1 MTHSSRIKVLI
12 AGGSGYGAGELLR
25 LLLKHPYVEVVSA
38 TSRTHAGS
46 PLSSVHTHLLGS
58 TELTFDPAI
67 SFERLEPSDESLL
80 FLALP
85 QGMSA
90 TTVVEL
96 RSKGLPENLRI
107 IDLSGDLRIKDAA
120 IHTATYPDVPLEPA
134 LRNSFVYGIPELGV
148 APIHAAR
155 FISNPGCLATAATLT
170 LLPFVHGDL
179 SLVGS
184 TVIDAK
190 TGTSGAGRE
199 PQSSMHHPTR
209 TSDFTA
215 YKVLAHRHEPEILQA
230 LGDPRGDEIKLMFVP
245 HLIPVS
251 RGIFVTTYVTLD
263 APMTY
268 EALYERFDSFYHKAP
283 FVRLRSTPP
292 RLVDVV
298 GSNFCDLSLSVRGNQ
313 VVIMAALDNL
323 VKGMAGQAVQNLNN
337 MYGFDE
343 RCGLEATALGPV

>member
-1 MTHSSRIKVLI
+1 MKYSSRIKVII

-25 LLLKHPYVEVVSA
+25 LLIKHPHVEVVSV
-38 TSRTHAGS
+38 TSRTHAGA
-46 PLSSVHTHLLGS
+46 PVSSVHTHLHGN
-58 TELTFDPAI
+58 TDLTFDPAI
-67 SFERLEPSDESLL
+67 TFDRLGPDDESLL
-80 FLALP
+80 ILALP
-85 QGMSA
+85 QGTSA
-90 TTVVEL
+90 PTVVEL
-96 RSKGLPENLRI
+96 RSKGLPDNLRM

-134 LRNSFVYGIPELGV
+134 IRNSFIYGIPELGV
-148 APIHAAR
+148 APIHSAR

-170 LLPFVHGDL
+170 LLPLVRGNF
-179 SLVGS
+179 SLIGS

-199 PQSSMHHPTR
+199 PQNSMHHPSR

-215 YKVLAHRHEPEILQA
+215 YKVLSHRHEPEILQA

-251 RGIFVTTYVTLD
+251 RGIFVTTYATLS
-263 APMTY
+263 APIKP
-268 EALYERFDSFYHKAP
+268 EEIQEQFHSFYHQAP

-298 GSNFCDLSLSVRGNQ
+298 GSNYCDISLSVRGNQ

-323 VKGMAGQAVQNLNN
+323 MKGMAGQAVQNLNN
-337 MYGFDE
+337 MYGLDE
-343 RCGLEATALGPV
+343 RSGLEATALGPV